1 MYFFAV
7 SVRIPEN
14 LVESI
19 FYLWTPRLTPCALSN
34 LGPIFM
40 VKTLQTSSF
49 KNQYLLTKFGS
60 RVFFGTENPSKMK
73 N

>member
-40 VKTLQTSSF
+40 VKTSSF
-49 KNQYLLTKFGS
+49 KNQYLLTKFGC

>member
-7 SVRIPEN
+7 PVRIPEN

-19 FYLWTPRLTPCALSN
+19 FYLWTPKLTPCALSN
-34 LGPIFM
+34 LGPIFIL
-40 VKTLQTSSF
+40 KTLQTSSF
-49 KNQYLLTKFGS
+49 KNQYLLTIGR
-60 RVFFGTENPSKMK
+60 RVFFGTENASKMK